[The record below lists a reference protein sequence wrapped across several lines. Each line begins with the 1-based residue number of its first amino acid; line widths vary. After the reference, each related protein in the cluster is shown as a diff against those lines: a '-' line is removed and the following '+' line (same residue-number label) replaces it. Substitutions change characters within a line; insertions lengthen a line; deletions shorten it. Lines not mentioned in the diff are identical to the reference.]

1 MTQSNAVSSFAIA
14 TLSVSSVYVA
24 LSPGPSQI
32 PWLRDKKIK
41 SGSGPGMRL
50 LSMHELALSSEHMPG
65 FKAIHTRS
73 QYSQSL
79 LQILRYIARKHNLC
93 M

>member
-14 TLSVSSVYVA
+14 TLSVSVHVA
-24 LSPGPSQI
+24 SSPGPSQI

-41 SGSGPGMRL
+41 SGSGLGMRL
-50 LSMHELALSSEHMPG
+50 LSMHELALSSDHMSG

-73 QYSQSL
+73 QCSQSL